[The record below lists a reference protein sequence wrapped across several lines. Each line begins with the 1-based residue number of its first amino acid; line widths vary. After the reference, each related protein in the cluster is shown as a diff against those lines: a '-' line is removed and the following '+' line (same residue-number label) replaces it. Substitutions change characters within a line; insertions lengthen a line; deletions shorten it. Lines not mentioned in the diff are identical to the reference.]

1 MKLIS
6 LHKVPN
12 FLPITFAGNK
22 KPIVGAFFSEDSKR
36 IFSVAQNG
44 MVLLWKWNPTKSE
57 ESSKMTKFQEF
68 KMGKRLKVSNN
79 DDKINAYQVTE
90 QDIEL
95 MTELER
101 EAANGRYLLEKR
113 SRFQLQNMSKIV
125 SCCVSHTHGRKS
137 NQSGANSGKVILVIG
152 QSNGVFSLY
161 DLDSLQSIHSFQI
174 SSNKIDSIA
183 INSQAD
189 WVAMGSKE

>member
-57 ESSKMTKFQEF
+57 ESGKMTKFQEF

-125 SCCVSHTHGRKS
+125 SCCVSHTHGRMS